1 MDYMTKPTSRAELR
15 IIAKWFRNR
24 FGCKNKL
31 RFDVIDAFERFP
43 SFTDNV
49 VTQVIEDNDISSM
62 PLEIPA
68 SCTEA
73 SDGTIEILVR
83 QKVYDGACKG
93 VGGYRAHI
101 LHEMCHAVLIMM
113 GFRPIM
119 GRAFSNNQIEPCRS
133 MEWQAKA
140 LAGEILVPY
149 EETKGMSLRQIKF
162 YCKVSQACAEKR
174 LRLDEEKKEELP
186 F

>member
-1 MDYMTKPTSRAELR
+1 
-15 IIAKWFRNR
+15 
-24 FGCKNKL
+24 
-31 RFDVIDAFERFP
+31 
-43 SFTDNV
+43 
-49 VTQVIEDNDISSM
+49 
-62 PLEIPA
+62 
-68 SCTEA
+68 
-73 SDGTIEILVR
+73 
-83 QKVYDGACKG
+83 
-93 VGGYRAHI
+93 
-101 LHEMCHAVLIMM
+101 MCHAVLIMM